1 MLPVSSVAGDLQ
13 PESAPDYTVFMG
25 EWQRTDGNYRIKV
38 TSIGKEN
45 QVAVDYF
52 NPNPIHI
59 SKAKVSTQQDLLRLD
74 IKFQDSGYEGSSY
87 KLYYYREKDA
97 LAGFYY
103 QAVLDRTY
111 KVIFFRKN
119 N

>member
-1 MLPVSSVAGDLQ
+1 MANDPLQKLP
-13 PESAPDYTVFMG
+13 PTDYTIFKG
-25 EWQRTDGNYRIKV
+25 EWQRTDGNYHIKV
-38 TSIGKEN
+38 KSVGEAN
-45 QVAVDYF
+45 QVSAKYF
-52 NPNPIHI
+52 NPEPIHI
-59 SKAKVSTQQDLLRLD
+59 SKAEVSTQQDLLRLD

-87 KLYYYREKDA
+87 TLYYYPEKDA